1 MEGLLFL
8 IGVYVLDLVIKK
20 MAAKKKEKQSEQ
32 RQGIPEDV
40 SEETQESTSQEHPP
54 RNLQDLIR
62 QFQEAQR
69 EASQGTYVPPDPTV
83 KEVNDDEDEVEL
95 PVVQPANPGH
105 FSFNEIAES
114 VIQWEE
120 VSIEYL
126 QQAFG
131 FSETTAEKVLEEL
144 QKHKIVGRDM
154 GDGFCDVLIHDKM
167 ELANLFKREQLEAKK
182 SMQEELERKK
192 AELKSKWKNAQ
203 SSANAEL
210 DRQRKLNELEDRARE
225 IREQNSLEID
235 ATASSDVS
243 ETEDAAKR
251 SQLPSRHISKE
262 EVRRGFIWAKI
273 IDEPRFR
280 RRWTAKAR

>member
-40 SEETQESTSQEHPP
+40 SDETQESTNQEHPP

-83 KEVNDDEDEVEL
+83 EEEDDDEDEVEL

-114 VIQWEE
+114 VIQWED
-120 VSIEYL
+120 VCIDYL

-154 GDGFCDVLIHDKM
+154 GDGFCDVLVHDKM

-182 SMQEELERKK
+182 SLQEELERKK
-192 AELKSKWKNAQ
+192 AELKSKWKNTQ
-203 SSANAEL
+203 SSTNAEL

-225 IREQNSLEID
+225 IREQSSLEID

>member
-40 SEETQESTSQEHPP
+40 SEERQESTSQEHPP

-154 GDGFCDVLIHDKM
+154 GDGFCDVLVHDKM

-182 SMQEELERKK
+182 SLQEELERKK
-192 AELKSKWKNAQ
+192 SELKSKWKNTQ
-203 SSANAEL
+203 SSTNAEL

-225 IREQNSLEID
+225 NREQSCLEID